1 MATDNLKKDYN
12 ERIVPLLMKQFG
24 YSSVMQVPS
33 LTKIVVNQG
42 LGAATGDKKLIE
54 IAQGELALI
63 TGQKP
68 VVTYSKRIFL
78 ILSSVRVCLSV

>member
-24 YSSVMQVPS
+24 YSSVMQVPA

-42 LGAATGDKKLIE
+42 LGDATGDKE
-54 IAQGELALI
+54 
-63 TGQKP
+63 
-68 VVTYSKRIFL
+68 VDRD
-78 ILSSVRVCLSV
+78 SSE

>member
-1 MATDNLKKDYN
+1 MLIAEREMATDNLKKDYN

-24 YSSVMQVPS
+24 YSSVMQVPH

-42 LGAATGDKKLIE
+42 LGAATADKKLIE

-63 TGQKP
+63 TGQNQ
-68 VVTYSKRIFL
+68 
-78 ILSSVRVCLSV
+78 

>member
-33 LTKIVVNQG
+33 LTKKMCIRDSITVMRMIIY
-42 LGAATGDKKLIE
+42 KL
-54 IAQGELALI
+54 L
-63 TGQKP
+63 
-68 VVTYSKRIFL
+68 RIMG
-78 ILSSVRVCLSV
+78 